1 MRVEGWRE
9 TVSKFIQTHN
19 RCTCTV
25 VMCAFLFYVSLFVW
39 FTHIHTA
46 HPTCRVLRR
55 QLKVPNAANQSQNTS
70 KWHHQLTH
78 RYFPHLLVFTFKS
91 NLIWTHPCITFWA
104 SSGNKY
110 YGLKYFWCL
119 WLHGWRYQ
127 KCNFFLSTLLENYK
141 DVFHDFRKRKPQVKF
156 LLYTKTLSK
165 NFTYKLQLL

>member
-1 MRVEGWRE
+1 MEGWRE

-46 HPTCRVLRR
+46 HPTCRVLRG